1 MAGEI
6 LSNRL
11 KYLYSSA
18 IGTAMSGVAAYPAS
32 ASYVNVADYVRVH
45 VIATFGVIHNCDTPV
60 VTVKCAEAANGTL
73 DVLSSDLAYTPDP
86 AADDGLAA
94 MWTIEV
100 ASLPTDHHFLAVATS
115 GTLTNGTYIHVQMF
129 GEVKDQPPAQLASVV
144 DFEYNYAGG
153 QADNS

>member
-1 MAGEI
+1 MSGEI
-6 LSNRL
+6 LSNKL

-32 ASYVNVADYVRVH
+32 GSYVDVSDYVRVH
-45 VIATFGVIHNCDTPV
+45 VIATFGVIHTTDTPV
-60 VTVKCAEAANGTL
+60 VTVRCAEAVAGTP
-73 DVLSSDLAYTPDP
+73 DVLDAALAYTPAPDS
-86 AADDGLAA
+86 DDGLAA

-100 ASLPTDHHFLAVATS
+100 ASLPTDHHFLLVATS

-129 GEVKDQPPAQLASVV
+129 GEPKDQPLAQSSTVV

>member
-1 MAGEI
+1 MSGEI

-11 KYLYSSA
+11 KYLYSSL
-18 IGTAMSGVAAYPAS
+18 IGTAMSGVSAYPAS
-32 ASYVNVADYVRVH
+32 GSYVNVADFVRVH
-45 VIATFGVIHNCDTPV
+45 VILTFGVIHNSDTPV
-60 VTVKCAEAANGTL
+60 VTVKCAEAVNGTE
-73 DVLSSDLAYTPDP
+73 DVLDAALAYTPNP

-100 ASLPTDHHFLAVATS
+100 ASLPTDHHFLLVATS
-115 GTLTNGTYIHVQMF
+115 GTLTNGSYVHVQMF
-129 GEVKDQPPAQLASVV
+129 GEVKDQPPTQAATVV